1 MKVFLA
7 TPISTFREQDDFLK
21 YRRSVVKLVS
31 ILRKEHSITC
41 EIDEIGGKGSY
52 DSPVESFT
60 KDFSAI
66 KSSDCF
72 ILHYPNPS
80 PTSALIELGFAIA
93 LEKKVI
99 IVTPDKQQLP
109 YLVQS
114 IEKVGTNYSVIEN
127 RSLGKTTTKRII
139 DILAEPL

>member
-1 MKVFLA
+1 MNVFLA
-7 TPISTFREQDDFLK
+7 TPISTFREHDEFLK
-21 YRRSVVKLVS
+21 YRKSVVKLVS
-31 ILRKEHSITC
+31 ILRKEHSVTC
-41 EIDEIGGKGSY
+41 ELDEIGGKVGY
-52 DSPVESFT
+52 DSPEDSFT

-66 KSSDCF
+66 KESDCF
-72 ILHYPNPS
+72 ILHYPNPL

-114 IEKVGTNYSVIEN
+114 IEKVGTAYSIIEN
-127 RSLGKTTTKRII
+127 RCLGKTTIRRIL
-139 DILAEPL
+139 DILTEPS